1 VRDALTLRHS
11 GTLLDGKRVSCHF
24 NLFMQCLLVEVV
36 LSSIKSQQ
44 QYFEESFKNVDLQ
57 DLVCVGTEFE
67 ECTFVDCNFSSATF
81 ERCNFAN
88 CSFTRCQL
96 SLISLPYTRLFSVSF
111 LECKLVGVDW
121 TRATWSEYH
130 KDFEIS
136 FRQCILNDSSFF
148 GLTLQALVLD
158 ECKVQDVDFREG
170 DFSHAVMTYSDFSHS
185 LFMRTNL
192 QSADFTEATQ
202 YSINVLENK
211 LQGAKFSKFEAVY
224 LLESLGVELVD

>member
-1 VRDALTLRHS
+1 MSKID
-11 GTLLDGKRVSCHF
+11 
-24 NLFMQCLLVEVV
+24 
-36 LSSIKSQQ
+36 SQQ
-44 QYFEESFKNVDLQ
+44 HYFDTSFKSLDLQ
-57 DLVCVGTEFE
+57 DGVWVGTEFE
-67 ECTFVDCNFSSATF
+67 ECSFVDCNFSGATF
-81 ERCNFAN
+81 ERCNFIN

-96 SLISLPYTRLFSVSF
+96 SLISVPYTRFFALSF

-136 FRQCILNDSSFF
+136 FSQSILNDSSFF
-148 GLTLQALVLD
+148 GLTLQGLVLD

-170 DFSHAVMTYSDFSHS
+170 DFSHAVMTYSDFTNS

-192 QSADFTEATQ
+192 QSANFTESSQ
-202 YSINVLENK
+202 YSINVLENQ

-224 LLESLGVELVD
+224 LLESLGIELVD

>member
-1 VRDALTLRHS
+1 
-11 GTLLDGKRVSCHF
+11 
-24 NLFMQCLLVEVV
+24 
-36 LSSIKSQQ
+36 LSKIESQQ
-44 QYFEESFKNVDLQ
+44 HYFEVLFNNLDLQ
-57 DLVCVGTEFE
+57 DGVCIGTEFE
-67 ECTFVDCNFSSATF
+67 ECSFVDCNFSCTIF
-81 ERCNFAN
+81 ERCNFIN

-96 SLISLPYTRLFSVSF
+96 SLICVPYTRFFGLNF

-136 FRQCILNDSSFF
+136 FRQSILNDSSFF
-148 GLTLQALVLD
+148 GLTLQGLVLD

-170 DFSHAVMTYSDFSHS
+170 DFSHAVMTYSDFTNS

-192 QSADFTEATQ
+192 QSANFTESSQ
-202 YSINVLENK
+202 YSINVLENQ

-224 LLESLGVELVD
+224 LLESLGIELLD

>member
-1 VRDALTLRHS
+1 MED
-11 GTLLDGKRVSCHF
+11 
-24 NLFMQCLLVEVV
+24 V
-36 LSSIKSQQ
+36 LNKIESQQ
-44 QYFEESFKNVDLQ
+44 HYFETLFKSLDLQ
-57 DLVCVGTEFE
+57 EGICIGTEFE
-67 ECTFVDCNFSSATF
+67 ECSFVDCSFSSATF
-81 ERCNFAN
+81 ERCNFIN

-96 SLISLPYTRLFSVSF
+96 SLISVPYTRFFGLCF

-136 FRQCILNDSSFF
+136 FRQSILNDSSFF
-148 GLTLQALVLD
+148 GLTLQGLTLD

-170 DFSHAVMTYSDFSHS
+170 DFTGAVMTYSDFTNS

-192 QSADFTEATQ
+192 QSANFTESTQ
-202 YSINVLENK
+202 YSINVLENQ

-224 LLESLGVELVD
+224 LLEGLGIELVD